1 MLYLYDKFY
10 TWSGY
15 SFELICLLHIQEIKN
30 ALGISGIQTSVAS
43 WNCEKAQ
50 IDLVIDR
57 KDHVISLCEMKF
69 TQSKFSIDRIYEE
82 NLKNKLEQFKEKT
95 GTKKSLFLTLVTTYG
110 LSDNKYASLIKNLI
124 TMNDLFRV

>member
-1 MLYLYDKFY
+1 
-10 TWSGY
+10 
-15 SFELICLLHIQEIKN
+15 
-30 ALGISGIQTSVAS
+30 
-43 WNCEKAQ
+43 
-50 IDLVIDR
+50 
-57 KDHVISLCEMKF
+57 MKF
-69 TQSKFSIDRIYEE
+69 AQSKFSIDRIYEE